1 MKIVCKSGLSD
12 DVSITSDSGI
22 DLIEDLKITSADIR
36 IETGCLVKAILT
48 CECDVVDINV
58 VDNDGI
64 SKNIEYKKEI
74 D

>member
-1 MKIVCKSGLSD
+1 MKIVCNSGLSE
-12 DVSITSDSGI
+12 DVSVTSDSGI
-22 DLIEDLKITSADIR
+22 DLIEDLKITSIDIR

-48 CECDVVDINV
+48 CECDAFDINV
-58 VDNDGI
+58 VDDDGI